1 MDFLL
6 VFIALLMSFIG
17 LLGCVIPVLPGTAF
31 SYLGL
36 LAAFMTSYSTI
47 PASAMWIWLIVSVGV
62 ILADFVFPAVMTRFF
77 GGTRYGAIGA
87 TVGIFVGLLAGP
99 AGVVLG
105 PFFGAVVGE
114 LLHDK
119 NDPWSAMK
127 SGFGSFMAFVV
138 GTGLKLLTSIW
149 MLSVLL
155 ADLWPVVKGACA
167 AWF

>member
-6 VFIALLMSFIG
+6 VFIALLMSSIG

-87 TVGIFVGLLAGP
+87 TVGIIVGLLAGP